1 MRCCPASSAQRRG
14 CRTIILVLCDCHTF
28 GVLVKACSMLSR
40 SRFFCEEHDKN
51 AIAPF
56 ASKRIRTNIGHI
68 LRRKKMKEVGL
79 DRLFP
84 ATSMDVVRHQVMRI
98 RIRLGSGATIETLR
112 FVCARGRFYV
122 YLYHPDLFVLFN
134 FLPISISQV
143 LTLFGE
149 LHQIYLFLHGL
160 FQFQLI

>member
-122 YLYHPDLFVLFN
+122 YLYHPDLFVLR
-134 FLPISISQV
+134 
-143 LTLFGE
+143 
-149 LHQIYLFLHGL
+149 
-160 FQFQLI
+160 

>member
-1 MRCCPASSAQRRG
+1 MRCCWTCRTRPAPSAQRRG

-40 SRFFCEEHDKN
+40 SRFFCEEHKN

-122 YLYHPDLFVLFN
+122 YLYHPDLFVLR
-134 FLPISISQV
+134 
-143 LTLFGE
+143 
-149 LHQIYLFLHGL
+149 
-160 FQFQLI
+160 